1 MIIDCSVMN
10 QTDKMDNWFDFVN
23 QRIEDD
29 IDKLLYQYVE
39 EYSKQIDI
47 SDLSSVDLYQTYFDT
62 LVSKYCNLD

>member
-1 MIIDCSVMN
+1 MT

-39 EYSKQIDI
+39 EYSKQTDI
-47 SDLSSVDLYQTYFDT
+47 SDLSSIDLYQTYFDT
-62 LVSKYCNLD
+62 LVSKYCHLD

>member
-1 MIIDCSVMN
+1 MT
-10 QTDKMDNWFDFVN
+10 QTEKMDNWFDFVN

-29 IDKLLYQYVE
+29 VDKLLYQYVE

-62 LVSKYCNLD
+62 LVSKYCYLE